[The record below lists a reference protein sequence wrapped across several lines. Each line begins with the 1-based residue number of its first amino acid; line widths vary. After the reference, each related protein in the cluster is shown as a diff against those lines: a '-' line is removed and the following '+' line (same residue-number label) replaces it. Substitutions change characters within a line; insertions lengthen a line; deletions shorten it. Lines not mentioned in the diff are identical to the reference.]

1 VSKPERALIF
11 LTFEGYTY
19 QPGSESAMPDVEN
32 VQMLGIASGQ
42 HASAAFGRLA
52 AENLW
57 LRDTS
62 FDEVYCYELA
72 RDFAASRAEFSLD
85 AAYHRQGA
93 QT

>member
-1 VSKPERALIF
+1 MSKSERAFIF

-32 VQMLGIASGQ
+32 VQMLGIASGP

-52 AENLW
+52 EENPW

-62 FDEVYCYELA
+62 FNEVYCYELT

-85 AAYHRQGA
+85 AAFLRQGA
-93 QT
+93 PT

>member
-1 VSKPERALIF
+1 VSTPERAFIF

-32 VQMLGIASGQ
+32 VQMLGIASGP
-42 HASAAFGRLA
+42 HASAAFERLA
-52 AENLW
+52 EENPW
-57 LRDTS
+57 LRDTT

-72 RDFAASRAEFSLD
+72 RGFAASRAEFSLD
-85 AAYHRQGA
+85 AAYQRQGA

>member
-1 VSKPERALIF
+1 MSKTERAFIF

-32 VQMLGIASGQ
+32 VQMLGIASGP
-42 HASAAFGRLA
+42 HPSSAFGRLA
-52 AENLW
+52 EENPW

-72 RDFAASRAEFSLD
+72 RDFAASRVEFSLD
-85 AAYHRQGA
+85 AAYQRQRA